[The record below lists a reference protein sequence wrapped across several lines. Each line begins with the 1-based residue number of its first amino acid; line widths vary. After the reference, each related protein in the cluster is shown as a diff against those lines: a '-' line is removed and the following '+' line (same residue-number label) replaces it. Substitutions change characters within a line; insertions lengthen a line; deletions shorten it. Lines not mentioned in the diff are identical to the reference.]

1 LICEENTFVE
11 MCHTQVELQSWL
23 SLGEKSKLE
32 WIISQEGAVV
42 AKRVHRITKKERE
55 ETEEGTLKG

>member
-1 LICEENTFVE
+1 MG

-32 WIISQEGAVV
+32 WVISQEGAVV
-42 AKRVHRITKKERE
+42 AKRVHRITKKKGKRQKRKCERDRNADS
-55 ETEEGTLKG
+55 